1 MATKKPV
8 KPQPLTVRQARLV
21 KATAMGKNRT
31 EAGLYAKPDRTPES
45 ARTWASETLQKP
57 TVKQA
62 LYEEMAR
69 QGIDI
74 ESVVRPVADGL
85 KADKVSIVGNGD
97 QAMAE
102 ITPDHNIRLKS
113 AQIASR
119 WIGIDGGDS
128 SNVTN
133 IFNNIQIQQKEKYN
147 L

>member
-1 MATKKPV
+1 MPVKKPARDE
-8 KPQPLTVRQARLV
+8 PLSPKQARLV
-21 KATAMGKNRT
+21 KATAMGKNQT
-31 EAGLYAKPDRTPES
+31 EAGLYARPD
-45 ARTWASETLQKP
+45 ARPTLARQWANENLQKP

-62 LYEEMAR
+62 LYEEMVR

-74 ESVVRPVADGL
+74 ESVVKPVADGL

-113 AQIASR
+113 VQIASR
-119 WIGIDGGDS
+119 WMGIDANENA
-128 SNVTN
+128 NVTN
-133 IFNNIQIQQKEKYN
+133 IFHNVQIHQKEKYD